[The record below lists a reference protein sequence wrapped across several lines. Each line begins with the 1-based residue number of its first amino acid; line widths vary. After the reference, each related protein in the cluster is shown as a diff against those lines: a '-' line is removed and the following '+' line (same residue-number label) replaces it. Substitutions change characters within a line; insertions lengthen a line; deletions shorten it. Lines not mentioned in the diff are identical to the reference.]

1 MHSDHHYLEVKINI
15 QIENQDMLIS
25 EMSDLYFDGFE
36 QYDSYLLA
44 YVQANR
50 LSDAKREDFKKLIT
64 AQLVPCAFVA
74 ERIIEPQNWNSEWE
88 KTIEPMTVGEF
99 FIRPTWKPVPTP
111 TGCYLLKIDP
121 KMAFGTGYH
130 ETTRLMLRMLSKCI
144 KPGINVLDV
153 GTGTGVLAI
162 AAIKLGAKYAF
173 GFDID
178 EWSYVNATENA
189 LLNEVSDQFEI
200 KEGSFETI
208 PLVTHFDIILANVNR
223 NMLLS
228 TSNQIVNPLKSGD
241 VLVLSG
247 LLDVDEEAIL
257 ECKDYASLKFIDRLQ
272 ENEWISLRFEA

>member
-1 MHSDHHYLEVKINI
+1 MNSDQRYLELKINI
-15 QIENQDMLIS
+15 PLDYQEMFIS
-25 EMSDLYFDGFE
+25 ELTDLDFDGFE

-50 LSDAKREDFKKLIT
+50 FSDVSREEIEKLI
-64 AQLVPCAFVA
+64 ASQPIPCSFES
-74 ERIIEPQNWNSEWE
+74 ERIYEPQNWNEEWE

-99 FIRPTWKPVPTP
+99 FIRPTWKQVPTP
-111 TGCYLLKIDP
+111 EGCYLLEIDP

-144 KPGINVLDV
+144 KPGMNVLDV

-162 AAIKLGAKYAF
+162 AAIKLGANYAF

-189 LLNEVSDQFEI
+189 LLNEVADRFEI

-208 PLVTHFDIILANVNR
+208 PRDKQFDIILANVNR

-228 TSNQIVNPLKSGD
+228 TSGQIVNSLNDGG

-257 ECKDYASLKFIDRLQ
+257 GCEEYASLKLIDRLQ
-272 ENEWISLRFEA
+272 ENEWISLRFER